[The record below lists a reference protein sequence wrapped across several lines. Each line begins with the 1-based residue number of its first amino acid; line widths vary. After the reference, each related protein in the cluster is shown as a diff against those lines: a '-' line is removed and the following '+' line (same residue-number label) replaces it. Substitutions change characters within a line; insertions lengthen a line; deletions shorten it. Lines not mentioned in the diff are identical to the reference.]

1 MSQSLR
7 SERFKEKWIRG
18 FETRSVMRN
27 LAMFYI
33 GALALGLLSA
43 IAYTAIS
50 FAFVPI
56 IDRWTLFWLV
66 FLGVPVTAVAM
77 HLLTF
82 IVMLVIEVVKNRSLN
97 GNLCKATFRRAT
109 KAAYSGL
116 GAMGAGFGG

>member
-77 HLLTF
+77 HLL
-82 IVMLVIEVVKNRSLN
+82 N